1 MRVVIYFILT
11 FGIVSSCTSGK
22 VDNDTEN
29 TKDVAKETSLN
40 SVEITYEEVPKE
52 TFSDEVKKEDE
63 VVKEMEDLMSQ
74 DYVFVVSVK
83 GNVEFVA
90 DNIRT
95 SVKNNS
101 PYSEKGGLFILK
113 DKNSNLYLRIHTN
126 QKKDVYDLLTFSQN
140 KNKYPLK
147 ELIAPKQDLEKPNEG
162 FLDKY
167 FSLFS
172 VSHDDEVKING
183 MMVAEKSG
191 VLRGDNDINV
201 TEFKPIPIIES
212 CPFKIDFSD
221 QIGQK
226 YLQDCKYKIVITDH
240 YTNDTISNI
249 ITEQTFCLIDV
260 KNKKVSRC
268 KLEISIINTAKKIS
282 GSIELLHLT
291 QAEKESFNQ
300 LKAKAIAESKT
311 DESIYQII
319 FVESLR
325 AIGLSANASYY
336 LDLFIETNNHPKLV
350 NYKDH
355 YTK

>member
-1 MRVVIYFILT
+1 MRVVLYFILI
-11 FGIVSSCTSGK
+11 FGFIESSF
-22 VDNDTEN
+22 
-29 TKDVAKETSLN
+29 AQ
-40 SVEITYEEVPKE
+40 
-52 TFSDEVKKEDE
+52 E
-63 VVKEMEDLMSQ
+63 VV
-74 DYVFVVSVK
+74 VK
-83 GNVEFVA
+83 QVDGNVEFVVGEK
-90 DNIRT
+90 RT
-95 SVKNNS
+95 IVKDFS
-101 PYSEKGGLFILK
+101 SFTEKTGVFILK
-113 DKNSNLYLRIHTN
+113 DKNSQLFIRIGD
-126 QKKDVYDLLTFSQN
+126 KLDVLDFSEE
-140 KNKYPLK
+140 KYKYPLK

-226 YLQDCKYKIVITDH
+226 YLQDYKYKIVITDH
-240 YTNDTISNI
+240 YTDDTISNI
-249 ITEQTFCLIDV
+249 ITKQTFCLIDV

-282 GSIELLHLT
+282 GSIELLYLT

>member
-1 MRVVIYFILT
+1 MRVVLYFILI
-11 FGIVSSCTSGK
+11 FGFIESSF
-22 VDNDTEN
+22 
-29 TKDVAKETSLN
+29 AQ
-40 SVEITYEEVPKE
+40 
-52 TFSDEVKKEDE
+52 E
-63 VVKEMEDLMSQ
+63 VV
-74 DYVFVVSVK
+74 VK
-83 GNVEFVA
+83 QVDGNVEFVVGEK
-90 DNIRT
+90 RT
-95 SVKNNS
+95 IVKDFS
-101 PYSEKGGLFILK
+101 SFTEKTGVFILK
-113 DKNSNLYLRIHTN
+113 DKNSQLFIRIGD
-126 QKKDVYDLLTFSQN
+126 KLDVLDFSEE
-140 KNKYPLK
+140 KYKYPLK

>member
-1 MRVVIYFILT
+1 MRVVLYFILI
-11 FGIVSSCTSGK
+11 FGFIESSF
-22 VDNDTEN
+22 
-29 TKDVAKETSLN
+29 AQ
-40 SVEITYEEVPKE
+40 
-52 TFSDEVKKEDE
+52 E
-63 VVKEMEDLMSQ
+63 VV
-74 DYVFVVSVK
+74 VK
-83 GNVEFVA
+83 QVDGNVEFVVGEK
-90 DNIRT
+90 RT
-95 SVKNNS
+95 IVKDFS
-101 PYSEKGGLFILK
+101 SFTEKTGVFILK
-113 DKNSNLYLRIHTN
+113 DKNSQLFIRIGD
-126 QKKDVYDLLTFSQN
+126 KLDVLDFSEE
-140 KNKYPLK
+140 KYKYPLK
-147 ELIAPKQDLEKPNEG
+147 ELIAPKQDLQKKEQG
-162 FLDKY
+162 FLDKF

-172 VSHDDEVKING
+172 VSHDDDAKING

>member
-1 MRVVIYFILT
+1 MRLVIYLILI
-11 FGIVSSCTSGK
+11 FGLIKPSFGQ
-22 VDNDTEN
+22 E
-29 TKDVAKETSLN
+29 
-40 SVEITYEEVPKE
+40 
-52 TFSDEVKKEDE
+52 
-63 VVKEMEDLMSQ
+63 
-74 DYVFVVSVK
+74 VFVKQVW
-83 GNVEFVA
+83 GNVEFHV
-90 DNIRT
+90 DEKKTI
-95 SVKNNS
+95 VKDFS
-101 PYSEKGGLFILK
+101 SFTEKTGVFILK
-113 DKNSNLYLRIHTN
+113 DKNSQLFIRIGD
-126 QKKDVYDLLTFSQN
+126 KLDVLDFSEE
-140 KNKYPLK
+140 KYKYPLK
-147 ELIAPKQDLEKPNEG
+147 ELIAPKQDLEKPIEG

-172 VSHDDEVKING
+172 VLHDDEVKING
-183 MMVAEKSG
+183 MMVAEKSA

>member
-1 MRVVIYFILT
+1 MRVVLYFILI
-11 FGIVSSCTSGK
+11 FGFIESSF
-22 VDNDTEN
+22 
-29 TKDVAKETSLN
+29 AQ
-40 SVEITYEEVPKE
+40 
-52 TFSDEVKKEDE
+52 E
-63 VVKEMEDLMSQ
+63 VV
-74 DYVFVVSVK
+74 VK
-83 GNVEFVA
+83 QVDGNVEFVVGEK
-90 DNIRT
+90 RT
-95 SVKNNS
+95 IVKDFS
-101 PYSEKGGLFILK
+101 SFTEKTGVFILK
-113 DKNSNLYLRIHTN
+113 DKNSQLFIRIGD
-126 QKKDVYDLLTFSQN
+126 KLDVLDFSEE
-140 KNKYPLK
+140 KYKYPLK

-249 ITEQTFCLIDV
+249 ITKQTFCLIDV